1 MCSSLRSSGRVVM
14 TPIQGFS
21 GLFRALRVGV
31 ALPAAALVPMASA
44 LREQH
49 ADQGE

>member
-1 MCSSLRSSGRVVM
+1 M

-21 GLFRALRVGV
+21 GLFRALQAGV

-44 LREQH
+44 LREQR
-49 ADQGE
+49 ADRGE